1 MTDNQEIQMWQAKQR
16 EFAENECSTTLELR
30 PNNTVRMTVITPYKA
45 ITFDSRDDVEIAFV
59 DVEEKINE
67 R

>member
-1 MTDNQEIQMWQAKQR
+1 MTDAQEIQMWQDKQR
-16 EFAENECSTTLELR
+16 EFAQNDCATTLELR
-30 PNNTVRMTVITPYKA
+30 PNSVVKLIVVTPYKA